1 MTRNAGRSVSLYS
14 LAICLQHTEHS
25 VRMYLKEKDQHLLA
39 ICLQYRE
46 QSVCEYVSVGE
57 GSALV
62 IHLSTLQKEVCQWVC
77 TCRRRTCTC

>member
-25 VRMYLKEKDQHLLA
+25 VRMYLKEKDLHLLA

-46 QSVCEYVSVGE
+46 QSVCEYVPVGE
-57 GSALV
+57 GPALV
-62 IHLSTLQKEVCQWVC
+62 SHLSVIQGAVCQ
-77 TCRRRTCTC
+77 